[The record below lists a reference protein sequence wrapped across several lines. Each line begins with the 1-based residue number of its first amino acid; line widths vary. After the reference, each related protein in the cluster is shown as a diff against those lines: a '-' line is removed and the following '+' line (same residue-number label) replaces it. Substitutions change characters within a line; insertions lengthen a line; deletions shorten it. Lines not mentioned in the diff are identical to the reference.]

1 MAMKPI
7 TLRNVPPPVER
18 AIKNRAKRERVS
30 LNRAVVGLLEEA
42 TGNARR
48 KPATEPKTLH
58 YDLDKFS
65 GSWTKEEA
73 DAFDAAL
80 AEQRRVDPKDWE

>member
-1 MAMKPI
+1 MKAI
-7 TLRNVPPPVER
+7 TLRNVPPPVAR
-18 AIKNRAKRERVS
+18 AIKEKAKRERLS

-42 TGNARR
+42 TGQPKSKARAH
-48 KPATEPKTLH
+48 KKALH

-73 DAFDAAL
+73 DEFDENL
-80 AEQRRVDPKDWE
+80 KEQRTVDPKDWE

>member
-1 MAMKPI
+1 MKPI

-18 AIKNRAKRERVS
+18 AIKDKAKRERVS
-30 LNRAVVGLLEEA
+30 LNKAVVGLLEEA
-42 TGNARR
+42 TGSASR
-48 KPATEPKTLH
+48 KTASSKKVLR

-73 DAFDAAL
+73 DEFDATL
-80 AEQRRVDPKDWE
+80 KEQRQVDPKDWK

>member
-1 MAMKPI
+1 MKAI
-7 TLRNVPPPVER
+7 TLRNVPPPVAR
-18 AIKNRAKRERVS
+18 AIEEKAKRERLS

-42 TGNARR
+42 TGQPKSKAR
-48 KPATEPKTLH
+48 ATKKTLQ

-73 DAFDAAL
+73 DEFDASL
-80 AEQRRVDPKDWE
+80 KEQRKVNPKDWK

>member
-1 MAMKPI
+1 MKPI
-7 TLRNVPPPVER
+7 TLRNVPPPLAR
-18 AIKNRAKRERVS
+18 AIKQKAKRERLS

-42 TGNARR
+42 TGQPESKARG
-48 KPATEPKTLH
+48 PKKGLN

-73 DAFDAAL
+73 DEFDASL
-80 AEQRRVDPKDWE
+80 KEQRKLNPKDWE

>member
-1 MAMKPI
+1 MGLKAI
-7 TLRNVPPPVER
+7 TLRNVPPPVAR
-18 AIKNRAKRERVS
+18 AIEQKAKRERLS

-42 TGNARR
+42 TGH
-48 KPATEPKTLH
+48 PKSKAKAPKKTFR

-73 DAFDAAL
+73 DEFDASL
-80 AEQRRVDPKDWE
+80 KEQRQVDPKDWE